1 MTNNENEA
9 DRAVDQRV
17 KRLEKQLRLA
27 LVIGLLF
34 LGLFV
39 LTASSGRTGDEQV
52 FEKIRVRQIIVV
64 DEKGVE
70 RIYIGS
76 PVPDP
81 KADGQQIQRIAPVTG
96 ITMNDENGNERNG
109 WGIFPDGRQTFCLDY
124 DKGIGE
130 ALCLT
135 QGGERSGL
143 MIKDTKQRF
152 NLILGRLAVGNDD
165 DEAKLLMMGT
175 DGKSSIRLQLTDDT
189 GKPLIK
195 VTGDKGESIF
205 ETKAE
210 R

>member
-1 MTNNENEA
+1 MAKYENEA

-17 KRLEKQLRLA
+17 KRLEKQLRLT
-27 LVIGLLF
+27 LVVGFLF
-34 LGLFV
+34 LGVLV
-39 LTASSGRTGDEQV
+39 LTAWSGRTGDEQV

-81 KADGQQIQRIAPVTG
+81 RIDGRPVKRIAPVTG

-143 MIKDTKQRF
+143 LIKDTNQRF
-152 NLILGRLAVGNDD
+152 NLILGRLAVSSNE
-165 DEAKLLMMGT
+165 DEPKMLMMGS
-175 DGKSSIRLQLTDDT
+175 DGKSSISLRLADDT

-195 VTGDKGESIF
+195 VTGEKGESIF
-205 ETKAE
+205 ETKAD